1 MNDSAHLMILKR
13 KLKKRNSTP
22 LNRLCV
28 LSYMYSLFTSEIK
41 IYVKLTKINATC
53 RRILSMQGVD
63 LPKGGYYVKTEKS
76 RLSWKLSRIHS

>member
-28 LSYMYSLFTSEIK
+28 LSYMYSLFASETKNVEIVKSHNNANQIASFTSVKGAIFMPKKEEIK
-41 IYVKLTKINATC
+41 
-53 RRILSMQGVD
+53 
-63 LPKGGYYVKTEKS
+63 
-76 RLSWKLSRIHS
+76 

>member
-28 LSYMYSLFTSEIK
+28 LLYMYSLFTSEIK
-41 IYVKLTKINATC
+41 NNVKCKINATC

-63 LPKGGYYVKTEKS
+63 LPKGGKHEELKNVP
-76 RLSWKLSRIHS
+76 L